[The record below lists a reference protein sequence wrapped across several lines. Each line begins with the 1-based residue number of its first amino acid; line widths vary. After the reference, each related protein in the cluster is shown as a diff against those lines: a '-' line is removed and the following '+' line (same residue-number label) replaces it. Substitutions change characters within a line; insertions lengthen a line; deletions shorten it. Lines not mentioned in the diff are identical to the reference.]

1 MFQIFVLKPN
11 SSCITVK
18 TSNSITHRV
27 IWSLELW
34 FNSCTTNVM
43 TQMNWFCRMDGEQK
57 ALNLVS
63 YPVDTG
69 RKLNVHKTF
78 RRRPG
83 RAGRFLNVLCT
94 FNLRPVFAGY
104 RNHCQKLSPSQMYNR
119 LKAGFELVQ
128 KLNIPRFYRM
138 KFFNSN
144 NNNHYN
150 TLPLVTVFSF
160 PGFVMRR
167 LCLSLLLLLTSNVVC
182 PGSFTGQF
190 HYLRSGLWNKFFTY
204 FWNTW

>member
-43 TQMNWFCRMDGEQK
+43 TQMNWICRMDGKQK

-69 RKLNVHKTF
+69 RKLNVHKTL

-83 RAGRFLNVLCT
+83 RPGRLLNVLCT
-94 FNLRPVFAGY
+94 FNLRPVSRG
-104 RNHCQKLSPSQMYNR
+104 
-119 LKAGFELVQ
+119 
-128 KLNIPRFYRM
+128 I
-138 KFFNSN
+138 
-144 NNNHYN
+144 
-150 TLPLVTVFSF
+150 TLCN
-160 PGFVMRR
+160 
-167 LCLSLLLLLTSNVVC
+167 CLSQSFSASYVIS
-182 PGSFTGQF
+182 PGISRNSEQKNILQT
-190 HYLRSGLWNKFFTY
+190 TE
-204 FWNTW
+204 

>member
-43 TQMNWFCRMDGEQK
+43 TQMNWICRMDGKQK

-69 RKLNVHKTF
+69 RKLNVHKTL

-83 RAGRFLNVLCT
+83 RPGHLLNVLCT
-94 FNLRPVFAGY
+94 FNLRPVSAGY
-104 RNHCQKLSPSQMYNR
+104 RNHYQKLSTSQMCNR

-128 KLNIPRFYRM
+128 KLNIPRFYET
-138 KFFNSN
+138 KFCNSS
-144 NNNHYN
+144 NNHYN
-150 TLPLVTVFSF
+150 TIPLVTVFSV
-160 PGFVMRR
+160 PVFVMCR
-167 LCLSLLLLLTSNVVC
+167 LCLSLLLLLISNVVC
-182 PGSFTGQF
+182 TSSFTGQF

-204 FWNTW
+204 FWKTW